1 MKHPERRLPQYL
13 GDILQAIRRIRRYA
27 EGLDGNDFLASDL
40 VQDAALRNFEIIGE
54 ASKHLL
60 QRFPEF
66 VAAHPELPLVQAY
79 EMRNFV
85 AHGYQHVDLDVVWT
99 TIRDDLPALEQR
111 VAACL
116 DGLKGSGG
124 G

>member
-1 MKHPERRLPQYL
+1 MRHPERRLEHYL
-13 GDILQAIRRIRRYA
+13 GDMLQAIERITRYA
-27 EGLDGNDFLASDL
+27 GEMGGDEFLVSDL
-40 VQDAALRNFEIIGE
+40 VQDAVLRNFEVIGE

-85 AHGYQHVDLDVVWT
+85 THGYQHVDLDVVWNT
-99 TIRDDLPALEQR
+99 VKDDLPALGKR
-111 VAACL
+111 VAACVEGL
-116 DGLKGSGG
+116 DTNGTQ
-124 G
+124 